1 MKQDRGYATN
11 SFSGKIYNMRDDPAQ
26 RRNLYGEKPEVV
38 ERLKTLLERYKAEG
52 RSVPLPVKRNP

>member
-1 MKQDRGYATN
+1 
-11 SFSGKIYNMRDDPAQ
+11 MRDDPAQ

-52 RSVPLPVKRNP
+52 RSVPLPVKRNPD